1 MVKQLNKNN
10 NKTKLDSIM
19 PNINIMTN
27 EERIER
33 NAYFIGELALAL
45 INEGIKIQYDL
56 LAEVLKKRFSDSFDG
71 TGGGI
76 THAVDCTKGRWKTE
90 SRYNEVCKAINEVY
104 RNTKSNEALTKEE
117 YEKIKPI
124 VDKVI
129 RKIEENLA

>member
-1 MVKQLNKNN
+1 
-10 NKTKLDSIM
+10 M

-45 INEGIKIQYDL
+45 KNGGIKIQYDL

-76 THAVDCTKGRWKTE
+76 AHAVDCTNGRWKTD
-90 SRYNEVCKAINEVY
+90 SRYNEVCEAIEFVY
-104 RNTKSNEALTKEE
+104 QNTKSNEALTKEE
-117 YEKIKPI
+117 YEKIIPI

-129 RKIEENLA
+129 RKIEENIA

>member
-1 MVKQLNKNN
+1 
-10 NKTKLDSIM
+10 M
-19 PNINIMTN
+19 PNTNIMTN

-33 NAYFIGELALAL
+33 NAYFIGELALA
-45 INEGIKIQYDL
+45 IKKEGIKIQYEL

-76 THAVDCTKGRWKTE
+76 AHAVDCTKGRWETE

-129 RKIEENLA
+129 SKIDGDTEQNK